1 MKFYWQGRKT
11 RDKYFDAL
19 ENRPKHLISK
29 VKLSAKDSWQ
39 PVEIDFNSPRIG
51 YRSYRV
57 LVEVVNNLQHETT
70 MLVDN
75 FSVIEWQTAY
85 QRNKQPK
92 LFSDQAKMADFIG
105 FNQTS
110 EQAVNV
116 TLSQIK

>member
-1 MKFYWQGRKT
+1 
-11 RDKYFDAL
+11 
-19 ENRPKHLISK
+19 
-29 VKLSAKDSWQ
+29 
-39 PVEIDFNSPRIG
+39 
-51 YRSYRV
+51 
-57 LVEVVNNLQHETT
+57 

-85 QRNKQPK
+85 QQNKQPK

-110 EQAVNV
+110 EQAVSV